1 MQMNQCICKVCIS
14 SFHLVAKSY
23 SAKATVNVKCDDMT
37 CCTFT
42 GVFGI
47 VLTTRWTESVTKEMA
62 EVKSAKTTPAMIE
75 TQSLAPYLAVV
86 VKMWMTKWM
95 V

>member
-1 MQMNQCICKVCIS
+1 
-14 SFHLVAKSY
+14 
-23 SAKATVNVKCDDMT
+23 MT

-47 VLTTRWTESVTKEMA
+47 VLTTLWTESVTKEMA
-62 EVKSAKTTPAMIE
+62 EVKSARTTPAMID

-86 VKMWMTKWM
+86 VVKMWMRGCF
-95 V
+95 VSCILLLS

>member
-1 MQMNQCICKVCIS
+1 
-14 SFHLVAKSY
+14 
-23 SAKATVNVKCDDMT
+23 MT

-62 EVKSAKTTPAMIE
+62 EVKSAKTTPAMID
-75 TQSLAPYLAVV
+75 TQSLAPYLV
-86 VKMWMTKWM
+86 WWW
-95 V
+95 

>member
-1 MQMNQCICKVCIS
+1 
-14 SFHLVAKSY
+14 
-23 SAKATVNVKCDDMT
+23 MT
-37 CCTFT
+37 FYTFT

-75 TQSLAPYLAVV
+75 TQSLAPYLVV
-86 VKMWMTKWM
+86 VVVNMWMRGWM
-95 V
+95 VSCILLLS

>member
-1 MQMNQCICKVCIS
+1 M
-14 SFHLVAKSY
+14 
-23 SAKATVNVKCDDMT
+23 
-37 CCTFT
+37 
-42 GVFGI
+42 FGI

-62 EVKSAKTTPAMIE
+62 EVKSAKTTPAMID